1 MFLQNDVDDLAHE
14 MAVSQVLFLRA
25 LSDANLA
32 LTGVVILLSIDLTD
46 PSFWFTSLGMV
57 PLPKFGLLARGFTPF
72 HFLRFQKNFVTV
84 ALSEYFQHIHRNLAD
99 FSAVRDES
107 LPTFTDG
114 TNTPGIS
121 APGEPGL
128 SSTHV
133 HMSRD
138 YSPFHVCFIHHYRIT
153 ITYIRL
159 KLH

>member
-1 MFLQNDVDDLAHE
+1 V
-14 MAVSQVLFLRA
+14 
-25 LSDANLA
+25 
-32 LTGVVILLSIDLTD
+32 
-46 PSFWFTSLGMV
+46 
-57 PLPKFGLLARGFTPF
+57 GFTPF
-72 HFLRFQKNFVTV
+72 HFFRFQKNSVTV
-84 ALSEYFQHIHRNLAD
+84 ALSEYFQHIQKDLAD

-138 YSPFHVCFIHHYRIT
+138 YSPFHVCFVHHYENNYNIHSLKTALVKGFQIWKVFTSPNNVNIT
-153 ITYIRL
+153 GT
-159 KLH
+159 

>member
-1 MFLQNDVDDLAHE
+1 M
-14 MAVSQVLFLRA
+14 
-25 LSDANLA
+25 
-32 LTGVVILLSIDLTD
+32 
-46 PSFWFTSLGMV
+46 
-57 PLPKFGLLARGFTPF
+57 GFTPF

-84 ALSEYFQHIHRNLAD
+84 ALSEYFQHIHKDLAD

-138 YSPFHVCFIHHYRIT
+138 YSPFHVCFVHHYENNYNIHS
-153 ITYIRL
+153 L
-159 KLH
+159 KTALVEGFQIWKVFTPPNNVNLTFPRGKPVRVQNTVSEKAYFPYPNSRTNQYL